1 MQIWEQVSEGDSIDE
16 DGENQEKQQAES
28 KKMVQDEE
36 ESDDIMVKVKPDQLT
51 FKDDEDDAA
60 PEEFKVN
67 MKQAIKKA
75 KHLKIKSDGMF
86 QGKNR

>member
-1 MQIWEQVSEGDSIDE
+1 MWEQVSEGDSIDE
-16 DGENQEKQQAES
+16 DGQEKEEKIKFEEKPEES
-28 KKMVQDEE
+28 DE
-36 ESDDIMVKVKPDQLT
+36 ESDDIMVKVDPSKQV
-51 FKDDEDDAA
+51 FKDDDDEA